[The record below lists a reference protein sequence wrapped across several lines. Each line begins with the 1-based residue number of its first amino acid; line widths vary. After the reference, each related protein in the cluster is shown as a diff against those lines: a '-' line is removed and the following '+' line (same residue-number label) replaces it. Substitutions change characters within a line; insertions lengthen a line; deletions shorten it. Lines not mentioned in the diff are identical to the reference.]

1 MITIKEIAEEVGV
14 SATTVSNVLHGRTKK
29 VSPEMVK
36 KIQEI
41 LEEKNYVPRF
51 GLNALTNRKSNMIGV
66 LISTPEFVE
75 RSPYER
81 PFYGTVIGTLE
92 SAFREKGY
100 YIMLCSSKN
109 MQEVMRMILGW
120 NVDGVVSISLP
131 PQYYQEI
138 KKLTGK
144 PVVSIDMDVD
154 GSHVE
159 GCYNITSTD
168 EICGEEMMRYLLRQ
182 GIHKIIYV
190 SNSKTGADYRR
201 YKGVVKA
208 YREKQEEEVHL
219 ESVMLGM
226 TREERME
233 TYQRLAEY
241 AGQHAAIFFSADFNA
256 AEAIGYFKRQHIRIP
271 EDISVVG
278 CDDDVFARLSV
289 PGLTT
294 IRVDNVK
301 KAEIAAQI
309 MLELL
314 DGKQLEEKE
323 IEIETCLIERDSV
336 YLNGKEQK
344 NAENQH

>member
-36 KIQEI
+36 KIQDI

-51 GLNALTNRKSNMIGV
+51 GLSALTNRKSNIIGV

-75 RSPYER
+75 SSPYER
-81 PFYGTVIGTLE
+81 PFYGSVIGTLE
-92 SAFREKGY
+92 SAFRKKGY
-100 YIMLCSSKN
+100 YIMICSSKD

-154 GSHVE
+154 ISRVE

-168 EICGEEMMRYLLRQ
+168 ELAGEEMTHYLLQQ
-182 GIHKIIYV
+182 GIRKIVYAA
-190 SNSKTGADYRR
+190 NAKKGADYRR
-201 YKGVVKA
+201 YKGAVKA
-208 YREKQEEEVHL
+208 YREKLGGDVHL
-219 ESVMLGM
+219 EEVMLGM

-233 TYQRLAEY
+233 AYQRLAEY
-241 AGQHAAIFFSADFNA
+241 AGQNAAVFFSTDFNA
-256 AEAIGYFKRQHIRIP
+256 AEAIGYFERQHIRVP

-278 CDDDVFARLSV
+278 CDDDVFAGMSV

-294 IRVDNVK
+294 IRVDSVK
-301 KAEIAAQI
+301 KAEIAAQL
-309 MLELL
+309 MMELL
-314 DGKQLEEKE
+314 DGKQIEEKE
-323 IEIETCLIERDSV
+323 IEVETCLIERGSV
-336 YLNGKEQK
+336 YLGGEEQK
-344 NAENQH
+344 NAEN

>member
-36 KIQEI
+36 KIQDI

-81 PFYGTVIGTLE
+81 PFYGSVIGTLE
-92 SAFREKGY
+92 SAFRKKGY

-109 MQEVMRMILGW
+109 IQEVMRMILGW

-154 GSHVE
+154 NSHVE

-168 EICGEEMMRYLLRQ
+168 EMCGEEMMRYLLRQ
-182 GIHKIIYV
+182 GIRKVVYV
-190 SNSKTGADYRR
+190 ANSKNGADCRR
-201 YKGVVKA
+201 YKGALKA
-208 YREKQEEEVHL
+208 YKEELGEEVQL
-219 ESVMLGM
+219 EEVMLGM
-226 TREERME
+226 TREERMQ
-233 TYQRLAEY
+233 TYRSLANY
-241 AGQHAAIFFSADFNA
+241 AGQHAAIFFSTDFNA
-256 AEAIGYFKRQHIRIP
+256 VEAIGCFEKMHIRVP

-278 CDDDVFARLSV
+278 CDDDVFAGLSV
-289 PGLTT
+289 PKLTT
-294 IRVDNVK
+294 VRVDSVK
-301 KAEIAAQI
+301 KAEIAAQL

-314 DGKQLEEKE
+314 DGKQIEEKE
-323 IEIETCLIERDSV
+323 IAIETCLIERDSV
-336 YLNGKEQK
+336 CLSGKEQK
-344 NAENQH
+344 KDAEN

>member
-1 MITIKEIAEEVGV
+1 MMITIKEIAEEAGV

-29 VSPEMVK
+29 VSPEMIK
-36 KIQEI
+36 KIQD
-41 LEEKNYVPRF
+41 LVEEKNYVPRF
-51 GLNALTNRKSNMIGV
+51 GLNALTNRKSKMIGV

-138 KKLTGK
+138 KEITGK

-154 GSHVE
+154 TPYTT

-168 EICGEEMMRYLLRQ
+168 EVCGEKVVEYLLEQNIR
-182 GIHKIIYV
+182 KIIYIA
-190 SNSKTGADYRR
+190 NAKKGADYRR
-201 YKGVVKA
+201 YQGALKA
-208 YREKQEEEVHL
+208 YKSALGETAELEE
-219 ESVMLGM
+219 VMLG
-226 TREERME
+226 TTCEERIA
-233 TYQRLAEY
+233 TYQELEKY
-241 AGQHAAIFFSADFNA
+241 VGHHAALFFSTDFNA
-256 AEAIGYFKRQHIRIP
+256 AEAMGYFDRKNIRIP
-271 EDISVVG
+271 EDISIVG

-289 PGLTT
+289 PKLTT
-294 IRVDNVK
+294 VKVDSVR
-301 KAEIAAQI
+301 KAEIAAEV
-309 MLELL
+309 MLSLL
-314 DGKQLEEKE
+314 EGKTIEEKE
-323 IEIETCLIERDSV
+323 IKVNTCLIERDSV
-336 YLNGKEQK
+336 FINGKDK
-344 NAENQH
+344 MNAEN